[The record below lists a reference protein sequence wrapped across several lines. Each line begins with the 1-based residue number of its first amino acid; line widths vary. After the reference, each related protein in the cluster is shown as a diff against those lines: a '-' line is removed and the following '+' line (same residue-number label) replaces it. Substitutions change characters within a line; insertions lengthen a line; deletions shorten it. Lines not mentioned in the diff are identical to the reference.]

1 MNYLVK
7 IKNLEI
13 PFCIKNYKTSKS
25 IKLYFKENILTVT
38 KSPYISKKEVEKL
51 IKKNEEKIYEEY
63 KKILELKRLKEEQWK
78 IGQIILYQ
86 GEKYIIDIEY
96 NEKNIIKIV
105 IDEQN
110 KIFKIIISK
119 EIKKEEEKN
128 YLIKKAVRKLF
139 KLNTEAI
146 LQEKL
151 PYWSKITNIKYNSVN
166 VRDAKTKYG
175 SCIPSKK
182 ALRFTSRLVMLEE
195 EAIDAVIVHEL
206 CHIVHPNHSKEFY
219 NLVERYIPNYKQ
231 IDKYLKKNS
240 KLITI

>member
-7 IKNLEI
+7 IKDLEI

-51 IKKNEEKIYEEY
+51 IRKNEEKIYEEY
-63 KKILELKRLKEEQWK
+63 KKILELKRLKEEQWQ
-78 IGQIILYQ
+78 IGQTILYK
-86 GEKYIIDIEY
+86 GEKYIIDIKY

-128 YLIKKAVRKLF
+128 YLIKKAVRKQF
-139 KLNTEAI
+139 KANTEAI
-146 LQEKL
+146 LEEKL
-151 PYWSKITNIKYNSVN
+151 PYWSKITNIKYNFVN

-219 NLVERYIPNYKQ
+219 NLIERYIPNYKQ